1 MRTTVCLGLLC
12 LSLLVAAPAAGSAAT
27 SFNAEI
33 VWADDGV
40 FAANVDG
47 SGIRRLVPSVA
58 DQHYDPA
65 WSPSGGALVFS
76 GRNSDSVTVHVLRP
90 PREAPGQLALRGRWT
105 SPRQRTFSYLLE
117 PAWAPDE
124 RHIAFSDFSN
134 LLDSTI
140 RIASLDTRRLR
151 SLTKPRQGR
160 SDSSP
165 AWSPRGRTIAFVRQ
179 RGNRAPGIFLIGRDG
194 RGLYRLTR
202 GRSPSWSPDG
212 RHIVYELGSSIFRI
226 HVATRSRTRIAS
238 NLGGW
243 SAVDRASLQ
252 PRWSP
257 DGRKILYVTSGG
269 IWTMDVDG
277 SDRVL
282 VLRRS
287 SRKPF
292 PWVISG
298 AGWRPG

>member
-47 SGIRRLVPSVA
+47 SGVRRLVPSVA

-65 WSPSGGALVFS
+65 WSPSGDALVFS

-134 LLDSTI
+134 PVDSTI

-151 SLTKPRQGR
+151 SLTKPRQG
-160 SDSSP
+160 P
-165 AWSPRGRTIAFVRQ
+165 Q
-179 RGNRAPGIFLIGRDG
+179 RLVPCLVAATDG
-194 RGLYRLTR
+194 RSHSSGSAGT
-202 GRSPSWSPDG
+202 GRP
-212 RHIVYELGSSIFRI
+212 GSS
-226 HVATRSRTRIAS
+226 
-238 NLGGW
+238 
-243 SAVDRASLQ
+243 
-252 PRWSP
+252 
-257 DGRKILYVTSGG
+257 
-269 IWTMDVDG
+269 
-277 SDRVL
+277 
-282 VLRRS
+282 
-287 SRKPF
+287 
-292 PWVISG
+292 
-298 AGWRPG
+298 